1 MKTRPMSYYVSPLMY
16 AAFLTALG
24 LAWESEDIAGLH
36 IVSNALTRSDTRFL
50 ALLAN

>member
-1 MKTRPMSYYVSPLMY
+1 MSYYVSPLMY

-24 LAWESEDIAGLH
+24 LSWQPEDIAGLH